1 MISTHLTQRSL
12 QETFSS
18 KYTHIDYSSNKML
31 QNPNTN
37 RRTKNIEKVGHEL
50 GDLVSI
56 IFATDNGPNFIIS
69 SLISN
74 SQIYSLVVVKYMI
87 HQKKKLELVG
97 GGGRSSVILKIANSQ
112 NRS

>member
-1 MISTHLTQRSL
+1 
-12 QETFSS
+12 
-18 KYTHIDYSSNKML
+18 ML

-87 HQKKKLELVG
+87 HQKKKTRIGKG
-97 GGGRSSVILKIANSQ
+97 GGGVEVVLY
-112 NRS
+112 